1 MTALSR
7 GPRGSISMP
16 ELLAPK
22 RLSWLS
28 HGPELTGRAPG
39 QRNTAPETRLSGQ
52 RAPRTDRGG
61 DVAEIDGTP
70 LGQHLRGRGGH
81 ESDAMRARQRCH
93 GQGCHGQGC
102 HGHSAS
108 AMVPGEA
115 GRITLPSAAITPAL
129 RGTPTAR
136 LATAPS
142 APSPT
147 TAGGLVIPPRPA
159 TPDRPRR

>member
-1 MTALSR
+1 MTALNR
-7 GPRGSISMP
+7 VPRGSISMP
-16 ELLAPK
+16 ELLATK

-70 LGQHLRGRGGH
+70 LGQHLRGREGH
-81 ESDAMRARQRCH
+81 ESDAMRARQC
-93 GQGCHGQGC
+93 C

-108 AMVPGEA
+108 AMVPGAA
-115 GRITLPSAAITPAL
+115 GRITLPSAAITSAL
-129 RGTPTAR
+129 
-136 LATAPS
+136 
-142 APSPT
+142 
-147 TAGGLVIPPRPA
+147 
-159 TPDRPRR
+159 

>member
-1 MTALSR
+1 MTALSL

-16 ELLAPK
+16 ELLATK

-28 HGPELTGRAPG
+28 RGPGLTGRAPG
-39 QRNTAPETRLSGQ
+39 QQNTAPEIRLSGQ

-81 ESDAMRARQRCH
+81 ESDAMRARQY
-93 GQGCHGQGC
+93 CHGQGC

-115 GRITLPSAAITPAL
+115 GRITLPSAASTSAW
-129 RGTPTAR
+129 RGTP
-136 LATAPS
+136 
-142 APSPT
+142 
-147 TAGGLVIPPRPA
+147 
-159 TPDRPRR
+159 